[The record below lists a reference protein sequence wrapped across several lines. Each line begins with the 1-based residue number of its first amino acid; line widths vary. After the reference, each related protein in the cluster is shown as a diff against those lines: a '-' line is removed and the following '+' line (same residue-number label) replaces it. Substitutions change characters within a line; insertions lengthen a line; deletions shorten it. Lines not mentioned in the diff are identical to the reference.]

1 VGEGGAPPPAR
12 RSLYEQPNAKL
23 VRTGAVPYS
32 SLPRTLME
40 RTTDPGPTS
49 RRQAAASQKAPG
61 ARAGG
66 LRALAMFGE
75 ESPLEMRLLGRALLH
90 AGAVGVIAGLAGAA
104 FFASLELGQ
113 KFLLG
118 RLAGFDPLRAKGE
131 VFGGPG
137 GEGAL
142 RPLVLALLPALGGL
156 ASGILTCWLAPE
168 AAGGGGDAA
177 IEAYHHGGVIRRR
190 VIPVKWL
197 AAILAL
203 SAGGSGGREGPT
215 MQIGA
220 AIGAAVGRLLPTRR
234 AERRVLLV
242 AGIAA
247 GISAVFR
254 TPLGAALLATEMLYR
269 DDFEADALIP
279 AIFASVVSYSIVIAM
294 FGETTLFGSLPR
306 FPFLPAHLP
315 LYALLALAVSLA
327 GVAFIRLLRLV
338 QRASARLPVAAWA
351 RPALGGLAMG
361 CVGTGVAL
369 WMRAAHG
376 PAAAGFGV
384 FGGGYGAL
392 QAAMTGAG
400 WMPAGGSVV
409 VLLAAVALAK
419 IVASALTI
427 GSGAAAGDFA
437 PSLVIGGLLGAA
449 FGHAARLLLGDPT
462 IQPAAFA
469 LVGMGTF
476 YGGLAHAPLSAL
488 VLVAELAG
496 SYDLLVPM
504 MLAIGIA
511 YVALRRKSLYPA
523 QVASRSASPAHGGG
537 GARGALGDVAERSV
551 RDLLAPP
558 EVGSIDERA
567 PLSAVV
573 EATAAARQQRVVAV
587 ADATGYRGLIELA
600 TVAATPEDERHWIR
614 AHDALVPFA
623 SVSEEATW
631 GEVADLLE
639 RCGVSQVP
647 VLRGGEVVGWVGD
660 RELRRAVLEERGP
673 P

>member
-1 VGEGGAPPPAR
+1 MGR
-12 RSLYEQPNAKL
+12 RL
-23 VRTGAVPYS
+23 
-32 SLPRTLME
+32 
-40 RTTDPGPTS
+40 DHTS
-49 RRQAAASQKAPG
+49 RRRRFPFGGSSAPSATKAV
-61 ARAGG
+61 G
-66 LRALAMFGE
+66 LRALSLFAE
-75 ESPLEMRLLGRALLH
+75 ESPLELRLLGRALLH
-90 AGAVGVIAGLAGAA
+90 AGAVGVFAGLIGAA

-113 KFLLG
+113 RLLLG
-118 RLAGFDPLRAKGE
+118 QLAGFEPLRAKGE
-131 VFGGPG
+131 TFGGAEPV
-137 GEGAL
+137 GAL
-142 RPLVLALLPALGGL
+142 RPLLLLVLPALGGL
-156 ASGILTCWLAPE
+156 ASGLLTHWLAPE
-168 AAGGGGDAA
+168 AAGGGGDAT

-190 VIPVKWL
+190 VIPVKGL
-197 AAILAL
+197 ASILAL

-220 AIGAAVGRLLPTRR
+220 AIGAAVGRVLPTSR

-279 AIFASVVSYSIVIAM
+279 SIFASVVSYSIVIAL

-315 LYALLALAVSLA
+315 LYALLALGAALA
-327 GVAFIRLLRLV
+327 AVAFVRSLRLV
-338 QRASARLPVAAWA
+338 QRSSSRLPVPAWA

-361 CVGTGVAL
+361 CVGTGVVL
-369 WMRAAHG
+369 WMRSSHG
-376 PAAAGFGV
+376 ATSGFGV

-392 QAAMTGAG
+392 QVAMTGAE
-400 WMPAGGSVV
+400 WMPAGWAAVGI
-409 VLLAAVALAK
+409 LAGVALAK

-437 PSLVIGGLLGAA
+437 PSLAIGGLFGAA
-449 FGHAARLLLGDPT
+449 FGHAARQLLGDPS

-511 YVALRRKSLYPA
+511 YVALRRDSLYPA
-523 QVASRSASPAHGGG
+523 QVASRSASAAHRSTMANGLL
-537 GARGALGDVAERSV
+537 AEVAATSV
-551 RDLLAPP
+551 RDLLVSPEIAP
-558 EVGSIDERA
+558 VDERA

-573 EATAAARQQRVVAV
+573 AAAAPARQQRVVAV
-587 ADATGYRGLIELA
+587 CGPSGFTGLVELT
-600 TVAATPEDERHWIR
+600 TVVETPESERHWMK
-614 AHDALVPFA
+614 AHDARVPFV
-623 SVSEEATW
+623 SVGADAAW
-631 GEVADLLE
+631 ADVADVLE

-647 VLRGGEVVGWVGD
+647 VVRDGEVVGWIGD
-660 RELRRAVLEERGP
+660 RELRRAVLDGKRAASASS
-673 P
+673 